1 MYQRQFLNYDNQIM
15 IILVS
20 QHDWSAENKQ
30 WNRSKVTLL
39 QATEVHW
46 MNVFVVKD
54 AEIWI
59 KDATLEF

>member
-1 MYQRQFLNYDNQIM
+1 M

-46 MNVFVVKD
+46 MNDFVVKD